1 MAEKVRDDN
10 EICREMISALMNVEP
25 EICLRLFA
33 QGALAANQVSHET
46 ITYEFISEVRM
57 GCSTM

>member
-1 MAEKVRDDN
+1 MQKKLEMIMKF
-10 EICREMISALMNVEP
+10 CREMISALINVEP